1 MNFNEELRT
10 VLQEEARNLSAPPEL
25 KKQILNQ
32 TETRSGEDE

>member
-25 KKQILNQ
+25 KAQILNR
-32 TETRSGEDE
+32 TVANRGGNV